1 MIQRILCVL
10 CVLGGIQCLGL
21 DRNAFTFTDY
31 QLEVRIDPPMQLLE
45 ATGKLTLR
53 NDTSEPQ
60 RRAVLQIS
68 STLSWKSI
76 TAARKTL
83 PYVAQPYVSDV
94 DHTGSLSE
102 AIVTLPQAVPPK
114 ATIELEIAYGGTV
127 PADATRLTRIGT
139 PAEVAARSDWDRISE
154 PFTLVR
160 GIGYVAWYPIATEA
174 ASLSE
179 GDTVFETIGA
189 WKQRHAASRMSVAFS
204 PSTTATL
211 IANAARAPA
220 PAPSPHSSSRRRL
233 LTSYAWQPVGLATPA
248 FVLGNFHTL
257 TQPAATVFYLPGKE
271 SPAADYARVATQVQP
286 LVTQWFG
293 APREKLQI
301 VELPDLRASAWESGA
316 MFFTALRPIDQK
328 SLELMLVHQLTHAA
342 LSSPRPWIYEGAAH
356 FAQAL
361 QREQQEGRK
370 AALAYLEQQTA
381 PLVVAEKPPLPDAPG
396 RGSSPPA
403 AAAAPG
409 QSLITTTDELFYRTK
424 AMRVWWM
431 LRDMVGDQALQRTF
445 QSYRADQ
452 DKEPSYMQRL
462 VEGHSHRD
470 LEWFFDD
477 WVYRDRGLP
486 DFRIVAAHPR
496 ALLPVDYSVTV
507 TVENLGS
514 AGAEVPVTVR
524 AEQGEVTKR
533 LEVRGR
539 EKAVVRLPIP
549 AVPKQAIVNDGSVPE
564 SDTGNNSAEVKLPEA
579 GR

>member
-1 MIQRILCVL
+1 MIPRIFCVL
-10 CVLGGIQCLGL
+10 CILGGIQCLGL
-21 DRNAFTFTDY
+21 DRNALTFTDY

-45 ATGKLTLR
+45 ATGKVILR
-53 NDTSEPQ
+53 NNTSEPQ

-76 TAARKTL
+76 TSAGKPL
-83 PYVAQPYVSDV
+83 PYVAQPYTSDI
-94 DHTGSLSE
+94 DHTGSLTE
-102 AIVTLPQAVPPK
+102 AIVTLSPPVPPK
-114 ATIELEIAYGGTV
+114 ATIELEIAYGGTI
-127 PADATRLTRIGT
+127 PADSTRLTRIGT
-139 PAEVAARSDWDRISE
+139 PAEVASRTDWDRISE
-154 PFTLVR
+154 SFTVVR
-160 GIGYVAWYPIATEA
+160 GIGYVTWYPIATEA

-179 GDTVFETIGA
+179 GDSVFQTIGA

-204 PSTTATL
+204 PGTTATL
-211 IANAARAPA
+211 IANGARAPA

-233 LTSYAWQPVGLATPA
+233 LTSYAWQPVGLATPT
-248 FVLGNFHTL
+248 FVLGNYHTL

-271 SPAADYARVATQVQP
+271 SPAGDYARVATQVQP
-286 LVTQWFG
+286 LVNQWFG

-301 VELPDLRASAWESGA
+301 VELPEANASAWESGA
-316 MFFTALRPIDQK
+316 MFFTPLKPIDQK
-328 SLELMLVHQLTHAA
+328 SLELTLVHQLTHAA
-342 LSSPRPWIYEGAAH
+342 FSSPRAWIYEGVAH
-356 FAQAL
+356 FSQAL

-370 AALAYLEQQTA
+370 AALAYLEQQTV
-381 PLVVAEKPPLPDAPG
+381 PLIAAEKQPLPDAPG
-396 RGSSPPA
+396 RGSSAPP

-431 LRDMVGDQALQRTF
+431 LRDMIGDQALQRTF

-452 DKEPSYMQRL
+452 DKEASYMQRL
-462 VEGHSHRD
+462 LQGHSHRD

-486 DFRIVAAHPR
+486 DFRIATAYPR

-507 TVENLGS
+507 TVENLGNS
-514 AGAEVPVTVR
+514 GAEVPVMVR

-533 LEVRGR
+533 VEVRAR

-549 AVPKQAIVNDGSVPE
+549 AVPKHAIVNDGSVPE
-564 SDTGNNSAEVKLPEA
+564 SDTANNSAEVKLPEA
-579 GR
+579 TR